1 MLYDYGDKYRG
12 EFKVGLR
19 FSYDQV
25 RFRCDQVRFRCDQ
38 VRFSY
43 AHVRFSYDQ
52 VGSLVM
58 IKLVV

>member
-19 FSYDQV
+19 FSY
-25 RFRCDQVRFRCDQ
+25 DQVRFRCDQ